1 MTPIDP
7 GKVTGLQVLG
17 FTALPGPV
25 GPELTEV
32 RCGLQVNGRLVELK
46 PGFTGLQMSPTTR
59 SAFAALIAALE
70 TEMVELTG
78 LVTAAQAAQPAT
90 RGIGHRG

>member
-25 GPELTEV
+25 GPELAEV

-46 PGFTGLQMSPTTR
+46 PGFTGLQMSAATR
-59 SAFAALIAALE
+59 SAFTALVAALE
-70 TEMVELTG
+70 EEIVELTG
-78 LVTAAQAAQPAT
+78 LVTSAQATQPTT